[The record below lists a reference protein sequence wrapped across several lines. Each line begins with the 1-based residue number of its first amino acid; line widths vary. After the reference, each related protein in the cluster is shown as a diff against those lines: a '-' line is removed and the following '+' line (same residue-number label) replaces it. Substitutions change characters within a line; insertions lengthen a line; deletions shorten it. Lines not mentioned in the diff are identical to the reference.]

1 MSFFATN
8 CTAEDTSRILHA
20 INSPVMPSA
29 PTRVAKWSSERKRVG
44 EGVEKQIGRRGK
56 NEGEGKQ
63 GEDLHI

>member
-1 MSFFATN
+1 MSFSATD
-8 CTAEDTSRILHA
+8 CTAEDTRILCA

-29 PTRVAKWSSERKRVG
+29 PTLVTKWSSERKRVG
-44 EGVEKQIGRRGK
+44 EGVEKQIGRRGR